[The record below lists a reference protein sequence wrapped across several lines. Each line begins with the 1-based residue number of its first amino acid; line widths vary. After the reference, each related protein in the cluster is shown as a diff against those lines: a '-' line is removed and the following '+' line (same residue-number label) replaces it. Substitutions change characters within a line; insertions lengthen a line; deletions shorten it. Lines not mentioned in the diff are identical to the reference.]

1 MPGFGGQQ
9 PQQQQQ
15 QQQGRSVSNRL
26 PNGKLGKDASIDEIM
41 GRDRFAACINALFL
55 SAGSNGSGWAFGNGM
70 PMGGATLQNPSR
82 QLGGNVSFAQSLG
95 GSSQPSTPL
104 DPSEFPSLSNNAQLG
119 NANQSSMWATAG
131 SRAVSGQVP
140 RNTSTPLS
148 SQGPQEDLYNS
159 TSSSRGNG
167 GFRFGAQGTVGQP
180 SQNSATPADDFPP
193 LNRNANGEIG
203 GERGAGLMSSLGFGA
218 QAPSAAPSIPGSRA
232 AGNGLLNA
240 LSANNRSSDAQSPPQ
255 ANATTA
261 GSADEERKASLGV
274 GMSAPTE
281 SPSQDASNSHSLAGL
296 DAAAHN
302 GKARETEDGE
312 ASDAQDPL
320 AGMAPIDKF
329 GIKGLR
335 TMMNNNP
342 SYAALM
348 HGMDPNDLG
357 LNVNS
362 PDLIS
367 TQQYSLFDDTPPR
380 PVVPSHR
387 LPECY
392 QVTNVQPIE
401 TKIQSFNEETLF
413 WIFYSCPQDVKQQLA
428 AFELHSRNWRWH
440 KKLHIWLTKDETMTP
455 QTISPTHEQGY
466 YVIWDIRNWRKER
479 VRLQPI

>member
-1 MPGFGGQQ
+1 MVSARKRRLFRKRKKPGA
-9 PQQQQQ
+9 
-15 QQQGRSVSNRL
+15 VV
-26 PNGKLGKDASIDEIM
+26 KIM
-41 GRDRFAACINALFL
+41 TAPSPTPSSARPRKGYAEALKGDR
-55 SAGSNGSGWAFGNGM
+55 
-70 PMGGATLQNPSR
+70 P
-82 QLGGNVSFAQSLG
+82 VE
-95 GSSQPSTPL
+95 SSKG
-104 DPSEFPSLSNNAQLG
+104 EFPSLSNNPQLG

-180 SQNSATPADDFPP
+180 AQNSATPADDFPP

-203 GERGAGLMSSLGFGA
+203 GERGGRSHVVSGFRGSSPRCRTFHTKQPGCA
-218 QAPSAAPSIPGSRA
+218 TDSARQRI
-232 AGNGLLNA
+232 
-240 LSANNRSSDAQSPPQ
+240 
-255 ANATTA
+255 TA
-261 GSADEERKASLGV
+261 R
-274 GMSAPTE
+274 P
-281 SPSQDASNSHSLAGL
+281 
-296 DAAAHN
+296 
-302 GKARETEDGE
+302 RETEDGE

-362 PDLIS
+362 PELIS

-479 VRLQPI
+479 RELTLHYEDLETSLGRPPAA